1 MPIPSAP
8 IPPRGSSPSRDLTDA
23 EFAELDGLL
32 QATPEPLEALDAVML
47 DGFLCGVLVQPV
59 LLEPGQWLPWVFDS
73 NGEALPDTADA
84 AWLARTTALVMQRH
98 AALNRAMAEDGW
110 FNPLILEMDD
120 EPAAEEVGGSADAAD
135 AAPAEPPQDA
145 AQQQSNAA
153 FDSLPPISQALMP
166 WVTGLLLATEQFP
179 ALTDMPD
186 DAVHVALARLYRH
199 LPADTDEER
208 ELVATLDREQPL
220 VSLDDAI
227 EELVVT
233 VADLWD
239 LTRKSRYHVDT
250 VKRDTPKLGR
260 NDPCHCGS
268 GKKFKACHGKA

>member
-1 MPIPSAP
+1 MSQHTPIPQA
-8 IPPRGSSPSRDLTDA
+8 GSPTPSRDLTDA
-23 EFAELDGLL
+23 EFAELDELL

-59 LLEPGQWLPWVFDS
+59 LLEPAQWLPWVFDPD
-73 NGEALPDTADA
+73 GQPLPDTADA
-84 AWLARTTALVMQRH
+84 AWRSRTQQLVLQRH

-110 FNPLILEMDD
+110 FNPLILELD
-120 EPAAEEVGGSADAAD
+120 EQADAEAAESGVDTQ
-135 AAPAEPPQDA
+135 PAEA
-145 AQQQSNAA
+145 ANAA
-153 FDSLPPISQALMP
+153 FEALPPVSQALMP
-166 WVTGLLLATEQFP
+166 WVTGFLMANEQFTG
-179 ALTDMPD
+179 LSDMPD

-199 LPADTDEER
+199 LPAETDEER

-220 VSLDDAI
+220 ASMDDAI

-239 LTRKSRYHVDT
+239 LTQKSRYHVET
-250 VKRDTPKLGR
+250 IKRDTPKLGR

-268 GKKFKACHGKA
+268 GRKFKACHGKG